1 MEIVWIRHG
10 EPERIAPGSGVAA
23 DPRLTTAGREQAQ
36 RLAEWLAHDQLD
48 AVLTSPLRRAVETA
62 EPIGAALGV
71 EVETFEGIVE
81 YDRESDH
88 YIPTEELRV
97 TKDER
102 WTAMVEGRWDE
113 FGAELPEIF
122 RARVDEAVNAIV
134 DRFPGQRVAAVCHGG
149 VINVAIGSVLG
160 IPQPLWFEPHYTSMS
175 RMLASRGGIRSVASL
190 NELAHLQAA
199 RRDGRG

>member
-23 DPRLTTAGREQAQ
+23 DPQLTSAGHEQAK
-36 RLAEWLAHDQLD
+36 RLADWLAFDEIHV
-48 AVLTSPLRRAVETA
+48 VLSSPLRRAVDTA
-62 EPIGAALGV
+62 APIAEALGV
-71 EVETFEGIVE
+71 EVETFDGIVE
-81 YDRESDH
+81 YDRDSDH
-88 YIPTEELRV
+88 YIPTEELRA
-97 TKDER
+97 TQDER

-149 VINVAIGSVLG
+149 VINVALGSVLG
-160 IPQPLWFEPHYTSMS
+160 IPQPLWFEPGYTSVS
-175 RMLASRGGIRSVASL
+175 RMLASRAGIRSVASL
-190 NELAHLQAA
+190 NELAHLQAT
-199 RRDGRG
+199 RRERD

>member
-1 MEIVWIRHG
+1 MEVLWIRHG
-10 EPERIAPGSGVAA
+10 EPERIAPGTGVRA
-23 DPRLTTAGREQAQ
+23 DPRLTAAGREQAE
-36 RLAEWLAHDQLD
+36 RLAEWLAVEQVD
-48 AVLTSPLRRAVETA
+48 AVLSSPLRRAIETA
-62 EPIGAALGV
+62 QPIAAAVGR

-81 YDRESDH
+81 YDVNSDH

-134 DRFPGQRVAAVCHGG
+134 DRFPGGRVAAVCHGG

-160 IPQPLWFEPHYTSMS
+160 IAQPLWFEPGYSSIS
-175 RMLASRGGIRSVASL
+175 RMLAARSGIRSVASL
-190 NELAHLQAA
+190 NELAHLKAT
-199 RRDGRG
+199 RLRNT

>member
-23 DPRLTTAGREQAQ
+23 DPQLTAAGREQAQ
-36 RLAEWLAHDQLD
+36 RLAEWLAVEEID
-48 AVLTSPLRRAVETA
+48 AVLSSPLRRAIDTA
-62 EPIGAALGV
+62 TPVAEILGV

-81 YDRESDH
+81 YDRDSDH
-88 YIPTEELRV
+88 YIPTEELRA

-134 DRFPGQRVAAVCHGG
+134 ERFPGQRVAAVCHGG
-149 VINVAIGSVLG
+149 VINVALGSVLG
-160 IPQPLWFEPHYTSMS
+160 ILQPLWFEPGYTSMS
-175 RMLASRGGIRSVASL
+175 RMFASRAGIRSVASL
-190 NELAHLQAA
+190 NELAHLQAT
-199 RRDGRG
+199 RRVRD

>member
-1 MEIVWIRHG
+1 MEVLWIRHG
-10 EPERIAPGSGVAA
+10 EPERIAPGTGVRA
-23 DPRLTTAGREQAQ
+23 DPRLTAAGREQAE
-36 RLAEWLAHDQLD
+36 RLAEWLAGEQVD
-48 AVLTSPLRRAVETA
+48 AVLSSPLRRAIETA
-62 EPIGAALGV
+62 KPIADAVGR
-71 EVETFEGIVE
+71 EVEPFEGIVE
-81 YDRESDH
+81 YDVNSDH

-160 IPQPLWFEPHYTSMS
+160 IAQPLWFEPGYTSMS

-190 NELAHLQAA
+190 NELAHLQAT
-199 RRDGRG
+199 RIRDER

>member
-1 MEIVWIRHG
+1 MEVVWIRHG
-10 EPERIAPGSGVAA
+10 EPERIAPGTGVRA
-23 DPRLTTAGREQAQ
+23 DPPLTAAGREQAK
-36 RLAEWLAHDQLD
+36 RLADWLAAEQVD
-48 AVLTSPLRRAVETA
+48 AVLSSPLRRAIETA
-62 EPIGAALGV
+62 QPIADAVGR

-81 YDRESDH
+81 YDVNSDH
-88 YIPTEELRV
+88 YIPTEELRA

-149 VINVAIGSVLG
+149 VINVAIGSILG
-160 IPQPLWFEPHYTSMS
+160 IARPLWFEPGYTSMS
-175 RMLASRGGIRSVASL
+175 RMLASRAGIRSVSSL
-190 NELAHLQAA
+190 NELAHLGAT
-199 RRDGRG
+199 RRDAS

>member
-10 EPERIAPGSGVAA
+10 EPERIAPGTGVRA
-23 DPRLTTAGREQAQ
+23 DPQLTAAGREQAN
-36 RLAEWLAHDQLD
+36 RLAEWLACEQID
-48 AVLTSPLRRAVETA
+48 AVLSSPLRRAVETA
-62 EPIGAALGV
+62 EPIAAALGRA
-71 EVETFEGIVE
+71 VETFEGIVE
-81 YDRESDH
+81 YDVNADH

-122 RARVDEAVNAIV
+122 RARVDEAVTAIV
-134 DRFPGQRVAAVCHGG
+134 DRFPGRRVAAVCHGG
-149 VINVAIGSVLG
+149 VINVALGSVLG
-160 IPQPLWFEPHYTSMS
+160 VAQPLWFEPGYTSMS

-190 NELAHLQAA
+190 NELAHLTAIRQRDA
-199 RRDGRG
+199 R

>member
-1 MEIVWIRHG
+1 MEVLWIRHG
-10 EPERIAPGSGVAA
+10 EPERIAPGTGVRAE
-23 DPRLTTAGREQAQ
+23 PRLTAAGREQAE
-36 RLAEWLAHDQLD
+36 RLAEWLAGEQVD
-48 AVLTSPLRRAVETA
+48 AVLSSPLRRAIETA
-62 EPIGAALGV
+62 QPIADAVGR
-71 EVETFEGIVE
+71 EVEPFEGIVE
-81 YDRESDH
+81 YDVNSDH

-160 IPQPLWFEPHYTSMS
+160 IAQPLWFEPGYTSMS

-190 NELAHLQAA
+190 NELAHLQAT
-199 RRDGRG
+199 RIREER

>member
-23 DPRLTTAGREQAQ
+23 DPQLTAAGREQAK
-36 RLAEWLAHDQLD
+36 RLAEWLAVEEID
-48 AVLTSPLRRAVETA
+48 AVLSSPLRRAIDTA
-62 EPIGAALGV
+62 TPVAEILGV

-81 YDRESDH
+81 YDRDSDH
-88 YIPTEELRV
+88 YIPTEELRA

-134 DRFPGQRVAAVCHGG
+134 ERFPGQRVAAVCHGG
-149 VINVAIGSVLG
+149 VINVALGSVLG
-160 IPQPLWFEPHYTSMS
+160 IPQPLWFEPGYTSMS
-175 RMLASRGGIRSVASL
+175 RMFASRAGIRSVASL
-190 NELAHLQAA
+190 NELAHLQAT
-199 RRDGRG
+199 RRVRD

>member
-1 MEIVWIRHG
+1 MEVLWIRHG
-10 EPERIAPGSGVAA
+10 EPERIAPGSGVRA
-23 DPRLTTAGREQAQ
+23 DPPLTAAGREQAK
-36 RLAEWLAHDQLD
+36 RLAEWLAVEQVD
-48 AVLTSPLRRAVETA
+48 AVLSSPLRRAIETA
-62 EPIGAALGV
+62 QPIAAAVGR

-81 YDRESDH
+81 YDVNSDH

-134 DRFPGQRVAAVCHGG
+134 DRFPGGRVAAVCHGG

-160 IPQPLWFEPHYTSMS
+160 IAQPLWFEPGYSSIS
-175 RMLASRGGIRSVASL
+175 RMLAARSGIRSVASL
-190 NELAHLQAA
+190 NELAHLKAT
-199 RRDGRG
+199 RLRNT

>member
-10 EPERIAPGSGVAA
+10 EPERIAPGSGVRA
-23 DPRLTTAGREQAQ
+23 DPQLTAAGREQAA
-36 RLAEWLAHDQLD
+36 RLADWLACEPID
-48 AVLTSPLRRAVETA
+48 AVLSSPLRRAVETA
-62 EPIGAALGV
+62 QPIAAALGR

-81 YDRESDH
+81 YDVNSDH

-122 RARVDEAVNAIV
+122 RARVDEAVTAIV

-149 VINVAIGSVLG
+149 VINVALGSVLG
-160 IPQPLWFEPHYTSMS
+160 VAQPLWFEPGYTSMS
-175 RMLASRGGIRSVASL
+175 RMLASRGGIRSIASL
-190 NELAHLQAA
+190 NELAHLTAIRQPDA
-199 RRDGRG
+199 R